1 MKIPEKSL
9 IYIYHFYSLLT
20 YPPPSDPAKQS
31 EIVFGFH
38 VLLCNYLRFI
48 HLIKNCVSKFSPR
61 KRWNDSHSRPN
72 HRSLQ
77 RHAERCLLPHPATA
91 TATNADAFPLSLH
104 RAEGKTIRNL
114 RETTTGMPTPRGVTP
129 PLPSNPY
136 EVRERMDS
144 SARRCW
150 WRCEGCPRPSKG
162 MPLLLSQK
170 TWRSSS
176 CRPVGRFV
184 QSVVEMRSRRTCYF
198 SWEFALSTKKI
209 QRIVLFV
216 FSKSVLW

>member
-1 MKIPEKSL
+1 
-9 IYIYHFYSLLT
+9 
-20 YPPPSDPAKQS
+20 
-31 EIVFGFH
+31 
-38 VLLCNYLRFI
+38 
-48 HLIKNCVSKFSPR
+48 
-61 KRWNDSHSRPN
+61 
-72 HRSLQ
+72 
-77 RHAERCLLPHPATA
+77 
-91 TATNADAFPLSLH
+91 
-104 RAEGKTIRNL
+104 
-114 RETTTGMPTPRGVTP
+114 MPTPRGVTP

-216 FSKSVLW
+216 FQRVCCGDQEILQRYLSKVRYFFMSLQFPRIIFSSVPILAKHNIIKSFPSSSSPGVFEGAGRDRTTEKRGR